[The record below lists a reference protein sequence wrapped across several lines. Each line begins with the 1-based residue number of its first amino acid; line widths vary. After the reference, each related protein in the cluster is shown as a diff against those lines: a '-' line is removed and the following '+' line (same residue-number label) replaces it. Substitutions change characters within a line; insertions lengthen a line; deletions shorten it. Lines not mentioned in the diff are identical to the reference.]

1 MEITI
6 NIKGIEDT
14 KRKDTKN
21 IQSCYARVFD
31 DGCKNWSKDAEYNLA
46 YLKQVEA
53 YATEILMSQ
62 GFIFLND
69 VYDLLG
75 MRKSKAGQLVGWIYE
90 VDNPIGDNFVSFR
103 LYESCNHDFING
115 YSDTAILD
123 FNVDGVIIDRL

>member
-14 KRKDTKN
+14 KRKDAKN
-21 IQSCYARVFD
+21 IQSCYARIFD
-31 DGCKNWSKDAEYNLA
+31 DTCKDWTKDAEYNLA
-46 YLKQVEA
+46 YLKQVEV
-53 YATEILMSQ
+53 YATEMLMSR
-62 GFIFLND
+62 GHLFLND
-69 VYDLLG
+69 VYDMLG
-75 MRKSKAGQLVGWIYE
+75 FPRSKAGQLVGWIYE

-103 LYESCNHDFING
+103 IFENCNNDFING